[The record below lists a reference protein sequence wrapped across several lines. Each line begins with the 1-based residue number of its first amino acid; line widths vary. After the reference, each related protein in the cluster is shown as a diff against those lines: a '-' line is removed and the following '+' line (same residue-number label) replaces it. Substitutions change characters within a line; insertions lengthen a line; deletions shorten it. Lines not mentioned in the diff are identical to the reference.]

1 MNTKTS
7 IVLLACAGVLTVALT
22 ARSDAVRRSSYAL
35 TGTLQAADANCPAA
49 QGRWPSLGGDYTR
62 SGMSPDEGLIEGAAQ
77 WTRDIGGSVIGS
89 ATVGCDGRVHVA
101 CEDGRLYTLDAG
113 GVPLWT
119 TDVNAPLLSAPSI
132 GPDGRLFVGGRD
144 GKLYSFDPNG
154 RAGWT
159 YAVGGEIY
167 SSPAVASNGNVYFGS
182 TNGRLHAFTADGSKR
197 WSFQT
202 EASANLQGA
211 VFASPSIGADGTVY
225 IAGLYDPTLY
235 ALDPADGSVKWAC
248 SFALYPENPNDP
260 NGAKT
265 GGWPFTSPVVGPD
278 GTIYQT
284 LLYDSYLYAI
294 EPDDGTIRWS
304 VDLLETPV
312 IDTTAM
318 EFDPYA
324 DGWSE
329 PVVGPDGTIYVS
341 LDDPY
346 LRAVDP
352 GGALKWTVRLG
363 DLGGFTLTVDANG
376 LVYAACDDGCVYVV
390 DADGRQIGRWQTAG
404 WPAYPIV
411 TADGA
416 VLVTDSQDDS
426 MLITDAANTVQSLS
440 VESLQEPAPEP
451 AMAQ

>member
-7 IVLLACAGVLTVALT
+7 IVLLACAGVLTFALT
-22 ARSDAVRRSSYAL
+22 QLSIVPTAL
-35 TGTLQAADANCPAA
+35 ADPNTADLELEPES
-49 QGRWPSLGGDYTR
+49 RWPSLGGDYTR
-62 SGMSPDEGLIEGAAQ
+62 SGMSPDEGLIEGAAE
-77 WTRDIGGSVIGS
+77 WTCDIGGAVVGS
-89 ATVGCDGRVHVA
+89 ATVGHDGRVHVA

-113 GVPLWT
+113 GAPLWT
-119 TDVNAPLLSAPSI
+119 TDVNTPLLSAPSI
-132 GPDGRLFVGGRD
+132 GPDGRLFVGARD
-144 GKLYSFDPNG
+144 GRLSALDPDG
-154 RAGWT
+154 SVRWT
-159 YAVGGEIY
+159 HSTGDAVY
-167 SSPAVASNGNVYFGS
+167 SSPAVASNGNVYVGS
-182 TNGRLHAFTADGSKR
+182 TDGKLYALDADGAIL
-197 WSFQT
+197 WTFQT
-202 EASANLQGA
+202 GASANLQGA
-211 VFASPSIGADGTVY
+211 IFASPSIGADGTIY

-235 ALDPADGSVKWAC
+235 ALDPADGSVRWAC

-260 NGAKT
+260 NSAKT
-265 GGWPFTSPVVGPD
+265 GGWPFASPVVGPD

-284 LLYDSYLYAI
+284 LLYDSHLYAV
-294 EPDDGTIRWS
+294 EPSDGTIRWS
-304 VDLLETPV
+304 VDLLDTPV
-312 IDTTAM
+312 IDKTGI
-318 EFDPYA
+318 EFDPDA

-352 GGALKWTVRLG
+352 SGILKWTVRLG

-376 LVYAACDDGCVYVV
+376 LVYAACDDGYVYTV

-416 VLVTDSQDDS
+416 VLVTDSQDYS
-426 MLITDAANTVQSLS
+426 ILITDAANTVQTLS

-451 AMAQ
+451 TAAQ